1 MSTTNPTNYIAP
13 QMPVPVP
20 TNTSAQPRP
29 GITPTPMS
37 TTANLNEGGFP
48 GGDISGGNINRG
60 TDVNRGGN
68 INNAGNVNYG
78 SMGRSNIVGGN
89 MNGNDMGGNN
99 TSGNNGDGANAPLPN
114 PSSDGIGGN
123 SSGGISGQVTKGG
136 TLPAGTTNAENNS
149 SALRNGALP
158 ATTGSAHAPPRQPRV
173 IIKHADM
180 PQDMQRKAIN
190 LALTALERYEL
201 ERDMAHFLKREFD
214 ERFQPSWHCI
224 VGRHFGSF
232 VTHDGSGFLYFYI
245 DKTAVLLFRS
255 GS

>member
-1 MSTTNPTNYIAP
+1 MATTNPTNYNTFITP
-13 QMPVPVP
+13 QMPVPAPVP
-20 TNTSAQPRP
+20 VPVPANTSTQPGP
-29 GITPTPMS
+29 VTAPTPMPMS
-37 TTANLNEGGFP
+37 DNMNGSGVP
-48 GGDISGGNINRG
+48 GDNING
-60 TDVNRGGN
+60 ID
-68 INNAGNVNYG
+68 
-78 SMGRSNIVGGN
+78 MGRANIVGRN
-89 MNGNDMGGNN
+89 TTGNDAGRSSINGSSVAIPNPPPERAGGNN
-99 TSGNNGDGANAPLPN
+99 NDGVSGH
-114 PSSDGIGGN
+114 GI
-123 SSGGISGQVTKGG
+123 KGG
-136 TLPAGTTNAENNS
+136 GVVPAGGVTGENENS
-149 SALRNGALP
+149 LRNGALA
-158 ATTGSAHAPPRQPRV
+158 ATTGGTHTLPRQPRV

-201 ERDMAHFLKREFD
+201 ERDMAYFLKREFD